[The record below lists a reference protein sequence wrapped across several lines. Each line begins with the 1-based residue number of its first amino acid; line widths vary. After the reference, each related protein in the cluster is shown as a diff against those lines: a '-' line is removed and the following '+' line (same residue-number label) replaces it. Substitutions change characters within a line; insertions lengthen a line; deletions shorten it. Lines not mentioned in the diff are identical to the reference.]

1 MSRTATVILAV
12 VVLLA
17 TAGALW
23 LLQDPEEA
31 PVEEKPPATAAP
43 AEGDVP
49 EEEEEGDVVDGAA
62 TDARVR
68 VASPRPDAVVSSP
81 LTVRGR
87 ARGAWY
93 FEADFPVRLLDGD
106 GEELAVAPARAR
118 DDWMTDDFVPFE
130 VTLTFPEPATG
141 TGLLTLDRANPSG
154 LAENAAQVVLP
165 VRFDASAPR
174 TTAVRAFFNNTAF
187 GDEACDAVW
196 PVPRGVEADGADG
209 TDRPAER
216 AALAELLEG
225 PTRAERQRGY
235 LTNIPEGTRIRSFRV
250 EDGTAHADFDSTLAR
265 AAGSCRVLAIRAQIE
280 RTLLELPTVEDVV
293 LSVDGEVAEALQP

>member
-1 MSRTATVILAV
+1 LAV

-17 TAGALW
+17 TAGTLW
-23 LLQDPEEA
+23 LLQDREA
-31 PVEEKPPATAAP
+31 AQVEEDPPATAAP
-43 AEGDVP
+43 AEGDAP
-49 EEEEEGDVVDGAA
+49 AAPAEKDDAGDGAA

-68 VASPRPDAVVSSP
+68 VASPRPNAVVSSP
-81 LTVRGR
+81 LTVRGQ
-87 ARGAWY
+87 ARGSWY

-106 GEELAVAPARAR
+106 GEELAVSPARAR
-118 DDWMTDDFVPFE
+118 DEWMTDDFVPFG
-130 VTLTFPEPATG
+130 VTLTFPEPATR

-174 TTAVRAFFNNTAF
+174 TTALRPFFNNTAF

-196 PVPRGVEADGADG
+196 PVPRGVEADGTDG
-209 TDRPAER
+209 SDGR

-225 PTRAERQRGY
+225 PTRAERERGY

-293 LSVDGEVAEALQP
+293 LSVEGEVAEALQP

>member
-1 MSRTATVILAV
+1 MAV

-17 TAGALW
+17 TAGTLW
-23 LLQDPEEA
+23 LLQDREEA
-31 PVEEKPPATAAP
+31 PVEEDPPATAKP
-43 AEGDVP
+43 AEGDAP
-49 EEEEEGDVVDGAA
+49 AAPAEEGDAVDGAA

-68 VASPRPDAVVSSP
+68 VVSPRPDAVVSSP
-81 LTVRGR
+81 LTVRGQ
-87 ARGAWY
+87 ARGSWY

-118 DDWMTDDFVPFE
+118 GEWMTDDFVPFE

-154 LAENAAQVVLP
+154 LAENAALVVLP

-187 GDEACDAVW
+187 GEEACDAVW
-196 PVPRGVEADGADG
+196 PVPRGVEADGPDG
-209 TDRPAER
+209 PDGR
-216 AALAELLEG
+216 AALAELVEG
-225 PTRAERQRGY
+225 PTRAERERGY
-235 LTNIPEGTRIRSFRV
+235 LTNIPEGTRIRSYRL
-250 EDGTAHADFDSTLAR
+250 EDGTAHVDFDSTLAR

-280 RTLLELPTVEDVV
+280 RTLLTLPTVEKVEI
-293 LSVDGEVAEALQP
+293 SVDGEVAEALQP